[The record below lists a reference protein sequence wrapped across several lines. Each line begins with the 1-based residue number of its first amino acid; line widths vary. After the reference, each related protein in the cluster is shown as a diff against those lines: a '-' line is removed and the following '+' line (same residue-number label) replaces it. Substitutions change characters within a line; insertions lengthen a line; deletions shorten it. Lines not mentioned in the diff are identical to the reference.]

1 MRTFQARIH
10 RSTPFAINTFL
21 NGKHMSPLVSINHDV
36 NILVVLVLVVLVAHY
51 VSVPVLFLKPFRRFT
66 PNVVTLLT
74 WGGLCG
80 GVSVAG
86 IFDVKPRSFFAIDTL
101 AGAAWVLL
109 YMGLGRIV
117 TRAWLNESI
126 YVIGFISLAIITVV
140 VVR

>member
-1 MRTFQARIH
+1 
-10 RSTPFAINTFL
+10 
-21 NGKHMSPLVSINHDV
+21 MSPLVSINHDV